1 MQCSKIVVGVDFS
14 EITDSVINSA
24 LSFAKLFNT
33 EVHLIHVI
41 EPPIIAIYEN
51 PFLELDNTEVVLEL
65 EEILKKKFSESLQ
78 KYTTIFENSNIPVKT
93 VVEVGNIAETILEYL
108 DKVNA
113 DLLIVGSHKRGLIE
127 KFLVGSIAEKLLN
140 KSKNSI
146 LVVKGK
152 GLKEIKRV
160 LCGYDFLPNSQRAVE
175 VAVEIANKTGAEVE
189 VLHADYDEWF
199 SHLKDVYKEVFKKK
213 TKLLEDLKKEIKAKY
228 GVEVEVKIEKGK
240 PEKILKKEIENFKP
254 DLTILGKRKSTEIKR
269 MFIGT
274 VAMKIVKNS
283 PTPILVIKKKNN

>member
-14 EITDSVINSA
+14 EITDSVVNSA
-24 LSFAKLFNT
+24 LTFAKLFNT

-51 PFLELDNTEVVLEL
+51 PFLEVDNTEVVLEL
-65 EEILKKKFSESLQ
+65 EELLKKKFSESLQ
-78 KYTTIFENSNIPVKT
+78 KYVPRFENENIPVKT

-108 DKVNA
+108 EKINA
-113 DLLIVGSHKRGLIE
+113 DLLIVGNHKTGLIE

-146 LVVKGK
+146 LVVKSK
-152 GLKEIKRV
+152 GLKDIKKV

-175 VAVEIANKTGAEVE
+175 VAVEIASKTGAEVE
-189 VLHADYDEWF
+189 ILHADYDEWF

-213 TKLLEDLKKEIKAKY
+213 VKLLEDLKEDIKNKY
-228 GVEVEVKIEKGK
+228 GVEVITKIEKGK
-240 PEKILKKEIENFKP
+240 PEKIIKKEIENFEP
-254 DLTILGKRKSTEIKR
+254 DLTILGKRKTTEIKK

-274 VAMKIVKNS
+274 VAMKIVKSS
-283 PTPILVIKKKNN
+283 PTPVLVIKKKVN